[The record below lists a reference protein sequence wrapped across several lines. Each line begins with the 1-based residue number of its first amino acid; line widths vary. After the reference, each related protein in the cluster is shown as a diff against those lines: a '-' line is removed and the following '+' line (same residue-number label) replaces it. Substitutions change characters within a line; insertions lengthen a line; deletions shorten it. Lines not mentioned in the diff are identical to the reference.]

1 MIFCAPSVFIVRSAA
16 QNATSKPGASAPPM
30 ADAEAVKDYV
40 AKPFIST
47 PDATDAVMQIPAS
60 EFVDQLKNG
69 GFENVANGFPT
80 GWQKWGDGGQIAR
93 GAGRDGSAA
102 FGAERNE
109 NDPARG
115 IQQVLILNQTRPE
128 PVFVE
133 GWSKAENVGGTRDG
147 NYGIYCDVTY
157 SDGTNLWGVTQ
168 GFAVG
173 THDWQKE
180 KLVVS
185 PEKPIKSLIVYALF
199 RKHTGKAWFDDF
211 RAGTRKAE
219 AGEAFF
225 DGVLVKVVPQKL
237 PAAMSSVNGITKDK
251 LSLVDF
257 AGRIYGIQVGD
268 SFLPASTPN
277 SGFLVRDVANN
288 SGYYPV
294 QNSECPPLKLKLNYK
309 YEANDDHFTFSGF
322 IEDETKMDRAISLV
336 YALPIDARGWTW
348 DDDIRT
354 ARTITSGAE
363 YSRTQPI
370 GSGSNGNQ
378 SVYPVAN
385 IRNKT
390 TGLAL
395 ALDMNFPAQYRLGYN
410 AGTQQFFI
418 AYDFGL
424 TPEKPRADFRFIV
437 YRTDPQNGFR
447 SAVDKLQKIFPDY
460 FALRKGNEK
469 QGLWMPFYD
478 ISKVEKPE
486 DFGFRFREAGESAAK
501 DGSAAWDDAHDV
513 LTLLY
518 SEPMTYWMT
527 MPLDMPR
534 TYEAALGELRRIAAD
549 EKSGHNRF
557 ARAVIAS
564 GMRDESGRLA
574 VRFENRPWAN
584 GAVWSISPSPGLNEV
599 VAAQAGSTPDT
610 GASLVWN
617 ARKEERLKNNPG
629 AKIDGEYLDSFEG
642 YVSANLN
649 FARDQFAASQFPL
662 TFSTTDFLPAQ
673 HRGLLVTEL
682 ARWMSRD
689 VRAAGGLM
697 MANSVPYRFGFAA
710 PWLDIMGTETNW
722 KRDDKYVPDSD
733 SIMSLRRTLSGPKPY
748 LLLQNTNFNNFSHD
762 DVRRYMER
770 SLFYG
775 IFPSFFSAN
784 ASENIY
790 WANPKLYNRDR
801 DLFLEYIPVVREVAE
816 SGWQPL
822 TKASSDNANV
832 WLERFGDGNEIYLTL
847 HNDAETAQT
856 ARITLEADLKAGTSV
871 AGVLPV
877 STLPVQ
883 NGAFEIALQPDQTAV
898 VRVH

>member
-1 MIFCAPSVFIVRSAA
+1 MNRKFFRGPFFCFIAIIFCAPIVFIARGAA
-16 QNATSKPGASAPPM
+16 QNAAPKGSAPAPM
-30 ADAEAVKDYV
+30 ADVEAVKSYV
-40 AKPFIST
+40 AKPYAAT
-47 PDATDAVMQIPAS
+47 PDATGAVMQIPAS
-60 EFVDQLKNG
+60 EFIDQLKNG
-69 GFENVANGFPT
+69 GFENTANDFPT
-80 GWQKWGDGGQIAR
+80 GWQKWGDGGQTAS

-102 FGAERNE
+102 FVTERSE

-115 IQQVLILNQTRPE
+115 IQQILVLNQTRPE

-157 SDGTNLWGVTQ
+157 TDGTNLWGVTQ

-180 KLVVS
+180 KLIVS
-185 PEKPIKSLIVYALF
+185 PEKPIKSLVVYALF
-199 RKHTGKAWFDDF
+199 RKHTGKVWFDDF

-219 AGEAFF
+219 SGEDFF
-225 DGVLVKVVPQKL
+225 DGVLVKVVLKKAG
-237 PAAMSSVNGITKDK
+237 AAMNVSSADVKNS
-251 LSLVDF
+251 LSLKEL
-257 AGRIYGIQVGD
+257 AGSAPG
-268 SFLPASTPN
+268 
-277 SGFLVRDVANN
+277 GFLVRDVAND
-288 SGYYPV
+288 SGYYSF
-294 QNSECPPLKLKLNYK
+294 QNNGSAALKLNFK
-309 YEANDDHFTFSGF
+309 SSLEVKADHVAFSGTL
-322 IEDETKMDRAISLV
+322 EDTTKMDRAISLV
-336 YALPIDARGWTW
+336 FALPIDARGWTW
-348 DDDIRT
+348 DEDIRT
-354 ARTITSGAE
+354 ARTIASSGE

-378 SVYPVAN
+378 SVYPLAN
-385 IRNKT
+385 IHSET
-390 TGLAL
+390 TGLAI

-418 AYDFGL
+418 VYDFGL

-437 YRTDPQNGFR
+437 YRTDPQSGFR

-460 FALRKGNEK
+460 FALREANKK

-486 DFGFRFREAGESAAK
+486 DFGFRFREAGEGAVK

-534 TYEAALGELRRIAAD
+534 TYEAALGELRRIGAD
-549 EKSGHNRF
+549 EKSGYNRF

-564 GMRDESGRLA
+564 GMRDENGRLA

-584 GAVWSISPSPGLNEV
+584 GAVWSISPSPGLT
-599 VAAQAGSTPDT
+599 QDGSTPIT

-617 ARKEERLKNNPG
+617 ERKLERLRNDPGNSG

-662 TFSTTDFLPAQ
+662 TFSTTEFLPAQ
-673 HRGLLVTEL
+673 HRGLLVTEM
-682 ARWMSRD
+682 ARWMSRE

-697 MANSVPYRFGFAA
+697 MANSVPYIFGFAA

-733 SIMSLRRTLSGPKPY
+733 SLMNLRRTLSGPKPY

-784 ASENIY
+784 ASEDIY

-801 DLFLEYIPVVREVAE
+801 DLFLKYIPVVRQVAE
-816 SGWQPL
+816 AGWQPL
-822 TKASSDNANV
+822 TKASSDNANI

-847 HNDAETAQT
+847 RNDAETVQT
-856 ARITLEADLKAGTSV
+856 ARITLAAELKAGTSV
-871 AGVLPV
+871 AGVLPA

-898 VRVH
+898 VRVR